1 MRIVVLGSGISGL
14 STAAELL
21 RGGHEVIVVSA
32 EPITATTS
40 FLAAAVWFPTAAGPA
55 DRVRAWS
62 ETTFEHLAG
71 LAAAEAPG
79 VRMCASMALYRE
91 EPAMPAWARSV
102 RSFRAADRN
111 ELPPG
116 YRFGFRFEV
125 PLVEMPTY
133 LPFLSAQVDAA
144 GARRVLRTVA
154 RLGDLADLAPDIV
167 VNCAGLRAAE
177 LVGDPEVYPIRGQIV
192 RVANPGLSVSVRD
205 ESHPLGRAYVHP
217 RANDCVLGGSLDTG
231 EWDTTPNPDLTRSIL
246 RRCRELAPALAD
258 SEVLGTVVGLRP
270 GRREVRVELDTTVL
284 PGIPVVHNY
293 GHGGSGITIGH
304 GCALESAALVAT
316 L

>member
-1 MRIVVLGSGISGL
+1 GGGRWFWGSPPPPSRPTPTSGP
-14 STAAELL
+14 
-21 RGGHEVIVVSA
+21 GGGC
-32 EPITATTS
+32 P
-40 FLAAAVWFPTAAGPA
+40 PPPPGPA

-71 LAAAEAPG
+71 LAADDAPG

-154 RLGDLADLAPDIV
+154 RLGDLADLAPDVV
-167 VNCAGLRAAE
+167 VNCAGLRSAE

-205 ESHPLGRAYVHP
+205 EAHPLGRAYVHP

-258 SEVLGTVVGLRP
+258 SEVLGAVVGLRP

-304 GCALESAALVAT
+304 GCALESAALVAS

>member
-1 MRIVVLGSGISGL
+1 ARGSPARAPFGWWGGLGLLAPRAPSPR
-14 STAAELL
+14 LL
-21 RGGHEVIVVSA
+21 RSGGGGGWVA
-32 EPITATTS
+32 P
-40 FLAAAVWFPTAAGPA
+40 PPPGPA

-71 LAAAEAPG
+71 LAAADAPG

-133 LPFLSAQVDAA
+133 LPFLSAQVDAG

-154 RLGDLADLAPDIV
+154 RLGDLADLAPDVV

-205 ESHPLGRAYVHP
+205 EAHPLGRAYVHP

>member
-1 MRIVVLGSGISGL
+1 
-14 STAAELL
+14 
-21 RGGHEVIVVSA
+21 
-32 EPITATTS
+32 
-40 FLAAAVWFPTAAGPA
+40 
-55 DRVRAWS
+55 
-62 ETTFEHLAG
+62 
-71 LAAAEAPG
+71 
-79 VRMCASMALYRE
+79 
-91 EPAMPAWARSV
+91 
-102 RSFRAADRN
+102 
-111 ELPPG
+111 
-116 YRFGFRFEV
+116 
-125 PLVEMPTY
+125 MPTY

-154 RLGDLADLAPDIV
+154 RLGDLADLAPDVV

-192 RVANPGLSVSVRD
+192 RVTNPGLSVSVRD
-205 ESHPLGRAYVHP
+205 EAHPLGRAYVHP

-231 EWDTTPNPDLTRSIL
+231 EWDTTPNLDLTRSIL

-258 SEVLGTVVGLRP
+258 SEVLETVVGLRP
-270 GRREVRVELDTTVL
+270 GRREVRVELDTTAL

>member
-21 RGGHEVIVVSA
+21 RGGHKVIVVSA

-71 LAAAEAPG
+71 LAAADAPG

-154 RLGDLADLAPDIV
+154 RLGDLADLAPDVV
-167 VNCAGLRAAE
+167 VNCAGLRSAE

-205 ESHPLGRAYVHP
+205 EAHPLGRAYVHP

-258 SEVLGTVVGLRP
+258 SEVLGAVVGLRP

-304 GCALESAALVAT
+304 GCALESAALVAS

>member
-1 MRIVVLGSGISGL
+1 
-14 STAAELL
+14 
-21 RGGHEVIVVSA
+21 
-32 EPITATTS
+32 
-40 FLAAAVWFPTAAGPA
+40 
-55 DRVRAWS
+55 
-62 ETTFEHLAG
+62 
-71 LAAAEAPG
+71 
-79 VRMCASMALYRE
+79 
-91 EPAMPAWARSV
+91 
-102 RSFRAADRN
+102 
-111 ELPPG
+111 
-116 YRFGFRFEV
+116 
-125 PLVEMPTY
+125 MPTY

-154 RLGDLADLAPDIV
+154 RLGDLADLAPDVV

-205 ESHPLGRAYVHP
+205 EAHPLGRAYVHP
-217 RANDCVLGGSLDTG
+217 RANDCVLGGSLDSG

-258 SEVLGTVVGLRP
+258 SEVLETVVGLRP
-270 GRREVRVELDTTVL
+270 GRREVRVELDTTAL

>member
-1 MRIVVLGSGISGL
+1 MRIVVLGSGIAGL

-21 RGGHEVIVVSA
+21 RDRHEVTVVSA
-32 EPITATTS
+32 TPITATTS

-62 ETTFEHLAG
+62 DTTFEHLAA
-71 LAAAEAPG
+71 LATAGAPG
-79 VRMCASMALYRE
+79 VRMCESMALYRD
-91 EPAMPAWARSV
+91 EPAVPSWSRSV
-102 RSFRAADRN
+102 RSFRSADPG

-116 YRFGFRFEV
+116 YGFGFRFAV

-144 GARRVLRTVA
+144 GARRVLRTVH
-154 RLGDLADLAPDIV
+154 RLDDLTDLSPDVV

-177 LVGDPEVYPIRGQIV
+177 LVGDPDVYPIRGQIV
-192 RVANPGLSVSVRD
+192 RVTNPGLSVSIRD
-205 ESHPLGRAYVHP
+205 EAHPLGRAYVHP
-217 RANDCVLGGSLDTG
+217 RAGDCVLGGSLEPG
-231 EWDTTPNPDLTRSIL
+231 EWDTAPDPELARSIL
-246 RRCRELAPALAD
+246 RRCRDLAPALAE
-258 SEVLGTVVGLRP
+258 SRVLETLVGLRP
-270 GRREVRVELDTTVL
+270 GRAEVRLELDTAAL

-293 GHGGSGITIGH
+293 GHGGSGITIGY
-304 GCALESAALVAT
+304 GCALETAALVAG

>member
-21 RGGHEVIVVSA
+21 RARHEVVVVSA

-55 DRVRAWS
+55 DRVLAWS

-71 LAAAEAPG
+71 LAAAGAPG

-91 EPAMPAWARSV
+91 RPTIPAWSRSV
-102 RSFRAADRN
+102 RAFRQADPAD
-111 ELPPG
+111 LPPG
-116 YRFGFRFEV
+116 YGFGFRFEV

-144 GARRVLRTVA
+144 GARRVLRAVR
-154 RLGDLADLAPDIV
+154 RLDDLADLSPDVV

-177 LVGDPEVYPIRGQIV
+177 LVGDPHAYPIRGQIV
-192 RVANPGLSVSVRD
+192 RVTNPGLSVSVRD
-205 ESHPLGRAYVHP
+205 EAHPLGRAYVHP
-217 RANDCVLGGSLDTG
+217 RADDCVLGGSLDTG
-231 EWDTTPNPDLTRSIL
+231 AWDTAPDPGLTRSIL
-246 RRCRELAPALAD
+246 RRCRDLVPGLAG
-258 SEVLGTVVGLRP
+258 SEILDTVVGLRP
-270 GRREVRVELDTTVL
+270 GRREVRVELDTAVL

-304 GCALESAALVAT
+304 GCAVESAALVAA

>member
-1 MRIVVLGSGISGL
+1 MLSVL
-14 STAAELL
+14 
-21 RGGHEVIVVSA
+21 
-32 EPITATTS
+32 
-40 FLAAAVWFPTAAGPA
+40 AGPA

-71 LAAAEAPG
+71 LAAAGAPG
-79 VRMCASMALYRE
+79 VRMCASLALYRD
-91 EPAMPAWARSV
+91 EPAIPPWARSV

-154 RLGDLADLAPDIV
+154 RLGDLADLAPDVV

-192 RVANPGLSVSVRD
+192 RVTNPGLSVSVRD
-205 ESHPLGRAYVHP
+205 EAHPLGRAYVHP

-231 EWDTTPNPDLTRSIL
+231 EWDTTPNLDLTRSIL

-258 SEVLGTVVGLRP
+258 SEVLETVVGLRP
-270 GRREVRVELDTTVL
+270 GRREVRVELDTTAL

>member
-21 RGGHEVIVVSA
+21 RARHEVIVVSA

-55 DRVRAWS
+55 DRVLAWS
-62 ETTFEHLAG
+62 ETTFEHLAA
-71 LAAAEAPG
+71 LAAAGAPG
-79 VRMCASMALYRE
+79 VRMCASMALYRD
-91 EPAMPAWARSV
+91 EPAIPAWSRSV
-102 RSFRAADRN
+102 RSFRQADRVD
-111 ELPPG
+111 LPPG
-116 YRFGFRFEV
+116 YGFGFRFEV

-133 LPFLSAQVDAA
+133 LPFLSAQVHAA
-144 GARRVLRTVA
+144 GARRVPRAVRSLD
-154 RLGDLADLAPDIV
+154 DLADLSPDVV

-177 LVGDPEVYPIRGQIV
+177 LVGDPEAYPIRGQIV

-205 ESHPLGRAYVHP
+205 EAHPLGRAYVHP

-231 EWDTTPNPDLTRSIL
+231 EWDTAPDPDLTRSIL
-246 RRCRELAPALAD
+246 RRCRDLVPGLD
-258 SEVLGTVVGLRP
+258 GSEVLDAVVGLRP
-270 GRREVRVELDTTVL
+270 GRREVRVELDTAVL
-284 PGIPVVHNY
+284 PGTPVVHNY

-304 GCALESAALVAT
+304 GCALESAALVAA